1 MSKNKKSTFFDKDS
15 AFKYLVVG
23 SSLVVVIFFA
33 MIFMMLLVRSYP
45 AMANDPLMIFGS
57 NWDVAAGIFG
67 GAPAILGTLVSSAI
81 AVLFAIPISLAVAIF
96 FTEYAPRR
104 IRTGLSVL
112 IDMLATIPSVIF
124 GIWGLW
130 IIAPLVK
137 THIQEPIVSSIGFIP
152 IFSGPA
158 YGLSLFLASLVLT
171 FMIVPIISSLSISL
185 LSSTPVELR
194 EAMISLGATRWEVV
208 KHVALPFSKPGIFAA
223 IILALGRAL
232 GETMAVTMVIGNS
245 FVWPF
250 SSPSIFSPAST
261 ITSKIASELYEAIDV
276 LHVSSLIELG
286 LILLVITL
294 VINSIA
300 RLIATRVS
308 KRSGYT

>member
-1 MSKNKKSTFFDKDS
+1 M
-15 AFKYLVVG
+15 VGG
-23 SSLVVVIFFA
+23 SSLIVVAFFV
-33 MIFMMLLVRSYP
+33 MIFVMLAVRSYP
-45 AMANDPLMIFGS
+45 SIANDPLMIFGS
-57 NWDVAAGIFG
+57 TWDVNSGIYG
-67 GAPAILGTLVSSAI
+67 GIPAILGTLASSAI
-81 AVLFAIPISLAVAIF
+81 AVALAVPISLGMSVF

-104 IRTGLSVL
+104 VRAALSIV

-130 IIAPLVK
+130 IVAPLVK
-137 THIQEPIVSSIGFIP
+137 TYVQDPIVGSIGFIP
-152 IFSGPA
+152 LFSGPA

-171 FMIVPIISSLSISL
+171 FMIVPIISSLTISL
-185 LSSTPVELR
+185 LSTTPVELR

-208 KHVALPFSKPGIFAA
+208 RHVALPFSKLGIFAS

-250 SSPSIFSPAST
+250 SSISLFSPAST
-261 ITSKIASELYEAIDV
+261 ITSKIASELYEAVDV
-276 LHVSSLIELG
+276 LHVSSLVELG

-294 VINSIA
+294 LVNSSA
-300 RLIATRVS
+300 RLVITRIS
-308 KRSGYT
+308 RRNASG